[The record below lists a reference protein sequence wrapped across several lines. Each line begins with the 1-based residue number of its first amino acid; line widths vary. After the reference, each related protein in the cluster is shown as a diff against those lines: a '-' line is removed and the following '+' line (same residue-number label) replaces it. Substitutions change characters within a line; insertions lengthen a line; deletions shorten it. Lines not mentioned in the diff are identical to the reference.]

1 MLLVF
6 IYIKGSQQG
15 FTLIYIY
22 SIIYD
27 DNLHVII
34 EFILSVEYLLYFG

>member
-1 MLLVF
+1 MVVG
-6 IYIKGSQQG
+6 IYLYENKGSQQG
-15 FTLIYIY
+15 FTLINIY

-34 EFILSVEYLLYFG
+34 EFILSVC